1 LTEKY
6 GEKRLF
12 VVTTNILERI
22 IFPFKQK
29 VLLRKWSVA
38 VLSKISN
45 TLNALSSKKPLKYI
59 LYLSAIIVFFAIIL
73 VPPIIGIVIKAP
85 AMQSFLNQPKLVDSA
100 VVSISNSF
108 VIALIVAALD
118 LIAGVPLAWLITRGK
133 SRWLSVLDTFADI
146 PFVVPTAALGY
157 SILLFWSS
165 SGGVSSLFGYSLV
178 SPGWLLVLLLHFTFS
193 FPVVVRVIVGSLLDY
208 KMEYERASRT
218 LGAPPLTASRTVTF
232 PIIKPSLIAA
242 FSLAF
247 ARSLSETGATFI
259 VAGLVFQNGPVFI
272 QNLKNQF
279 TTGLPVTITQATYEG
294 GTVFASAILI
304 VVSLIIFALI
314 RIIGQKLTLPFGK
327 GLPMFEK
334 KLSYKKAAWS
344 RNTIALVV
352 FLFIVLLPSLFVALP
367 AFQAIAT
374 GNTLSQTFTGQGV
387 WLSYWQSL
395 ALSYGLAAIVTVLG
409 ILAGIPMAI
418 MISRKI
424 VGKIPTTILDLLINV
439 PLIVPSI
446 ALGVS
451 LKFFWQGIPGIPD
464 LLLLVFAHLA
474 ITYPYFVRSMSAA
487 MERINVDMEEAARTL
502 GARPFT
508 VFKTIVLPITKYSI
522 LSGAIIVFTRSVSE
536 TGATLAVTTRLQTAP
551 VLLVNWVNS
560 IRGVDSAIAG
570 VNELTVGL
578 ACGLL
583 ILFSFIILLFL
594 RLLTRKGKV

>member
-1 LTEKY
+1 
-6 GEKRLF
+6 
-12 VVTTNILERI
+12 
-22 IFPFKQK
+22 
-29 VLLRKWSVA
+29 
-38 VLSKISN
+38 
-45 TLNALSSKKPLKYI
+45 
-59 LYLSAIIVFFAIIL
+59 
-73 VPPIIGIVIKAP
+73 
-85 AMQSFLNQPKLVDSA
+85 
-100 VVSISNSF
+100 
-108 VIALIVAALD
+108 
-118 LIAGVPLAWLITRGK
+118 
-133 SRWLSVLDTFADI
+133 
-146 PFVVPTAALGY
+146 
-157 SILLFWSS
+157 
-165 SGGVSSLFGYSLV
+165 
-178 SPGWLLVLLLHFTFS
+178 
-193 FPVVVRVIVGSLLDY
+193 
-208 KMEYERASRT
+208 
-218 LGAPPLTASRTVTF
+218 
-232 PIIKPSLIAA
+232 LIAA

-279 TTGLPVTITQATYEG
+279 TTGLPTPITQATYEG

-327 GLPMFEK
+327 GLPLFEK

-387 WLSYWQSL
+387 WSSYWQSL

-418 MISRKI
+418 MISRRT
-424 VGKIPTTILDLLINV
+424 VGEIPTTILDLLINV

-464 LLLLVFAHLA
+464 FLLLVFAHLE

-583 ILFSFIILLFL
+583 ILFSFIILLVL